1 MVFYLLTKTKICK
14 VSTDSQIFRNITA
27 TKLLTLLINPHPM
40 KLFVIISLL
49 ALLALLILELI
60 LRSRYGLGD
69 PLLYKAD
76 ERMGYL
82 IAPNQNVKRNGND
95 IRINRYSMRSDDIT
109 DRKVLGERRFFFIGD
124 SVINGGWWTS
134 QSEIISERFKQHLQA
149 HLKNSSQSRPPISVL
164 NASANSW
171 SPRSELE
178 YLRRYG
184 TFEAD
189 TLIIV
194 INTDDL
200 FATAPT
206 SLVVGRHSNY
216 PDRKPLGA
224 IGELVNRYRLSK
236 LPPLPEL
243 QAVYNEGGDRVGK
256 VLEAL
261 QAMHHLAVQNN
272 AKCLLIMTPLLR
284 EVEGKPRDYELVAR
298 DRLLQFT
305 QKESL
310 PYIDLLELFKSI
322 DNAKTLYQDHIH
334 LNAAGNEAVSKI
346 LLNAVL

>member
-1 MVFYLLTKTKICK
+1 MKLLIL
-14 VSTDSQIFRNITA
+14 SILI
-27 TKLLTLLINPHPM
+27 LLTLI
-40 KLFVIISLL
+40 
-49 ALLALLILELI
+49 ILELI

-69 PLLYKAD
+69 PLLYQAD
-76 ERMGYL
+76 DRMGYL
-82 IAPNQNVKRNGND
+82 IAPNQHIKRNGND
-95 IRINRYSMRSDDIT
+95 IRINRYSMRSDDIS
-109 DRKVLGERRFFFIGD
+109 DRKVLGERRFLFIGD
-124 SVINGGWWTS
+124 SVVNGGWWTG
-134 QSEIISERFKQHLQA
+134 QSEIISERFKQHLQE
-149 HLKNSSQSRPPISVL
+149 HLQERLKDNPTISVL

-184 TFEAD
+184 TFDAD
-189 TLIIV
+189 LVIIV

-206 SLVVGRHSNY
+206 SLVVGRQSNY

-224 IGELVNRYRLSK
+224 IGELINRYRLSK

-243 QAVYNEGGDRVGK
+243 QAVYNEEGDRVGR

-261 QAMHHLAVQNN
+261 QAMHHIAKQNN
-272 AKCLLIMTPLLR
+272 AKCLLILTPLLR
-284 EVEGKPRDYELVAR
+284 EVEGKPRDYELAAR

-305 QKESL
+305 QKEAL
-310 PYIDLLELFKSI
+310 LYIDLLETFKSI
-322 DNAKTLYQDHIH
+322 GNAKMLYQDHIH
-334 LNAAGNEAVSKI
+334 LNAAGNVEVSKI

>member
-14 VSTDSQIFRNITA
+14 VSTDFQIFRNIIA
-27 TKLLTLLINPHPM
+27 TKLLILLINPHPM

-95 IRINRYSMRSDDIT
+95 IRINRYSMRSDDIN

-124 SVINGGWWTS
+124 SVINGGWWTG
-134 QSEIISERFKQHLQA
+134 QSEIISERFKQHLQE
-149 HLKNSSQSRPPISVL
+149 HLKNSPQSTSQSSPTISVL

-184 TFEAD
+184 TFDAD

-206 SLVVGRHSNY
+206 SLVVGRQSNY

-236 LPPLPEL
+236 LPPLPAL
-243 QAVYNEGGDRVGK
+243 QAVYNEEGDRVGK

-272 AKCLLIMTPLLR
+272 AKCLLIMTPLPAIGCCNLQNK
-284 EVEGKPRDYELVAR
+284 KPSP
-298 DRLLQFT
+298 T
-305 QKESL
+305 
-310 PYIDLLELFKSI
+310 SI
-322 DNAKTLYQDHIH
+322 
-334 LNAAGNEAVSKI
+334 S
-346 LLNAVL
+346 

>member
-1 MVFYLLTKTKICK
+1 
-14 VSTDSQIFRNITA
+14 
-27 TKLLTLLINPHPM
+27 M
-40 KLFVIISLL
+40 KLFVIISVLSLLGLL
-49 ALLALLILELI
+49 ALAILELI

-69 PLLYKAD
+69 PLLYQAD
-76 ERMGYL
+76 DRMGYL
-82 IAPNQNVKRNGND
+82 IAPSQSVKRNGND
-95 IRINRYSMRSDDIT
+95 ILINRYSMRSDDIT
-109 DRKVLGERRFFFIGD
+109 DRKVVGERRFFFIGD
-124 SVINGGWWTS
+124 SVVNGGWWTG
-134 QSEIISERFKQHLQA
+134 QSEIISERFKQHLQEQ
-149 HLKNSSQSRPPISVL
+149 LRDSQSDSPTISVL

-184 TFEAD
+184 TFDAD
-189 TLIIV
+189 FVIIV

-200 FATAPT
+200 FATTPT
-206 SLVVGRHSNY
+206 SLVVGRQSNY

-243 QAVYNEGGDRVGK
+243 QAVYNEEGDRVGR
-256 VLEAL
+256 VLESL
-261 QAMHHLAVQNN
+261 QAMHQIAKQNN

-310 PYIDLLELFKSI
+310 PYIDLLEPFKAI
-322 DNAKTLYQDHIH
+322 DNAKGLYQDHIH
-334 LNAAGNEAVSKI
+334 LNATGNEAVSKI
-346 LLNAVL
+346 LLNALLLK

>member
-1 MVFYLLTKTKICK
+1 
-14 VSTDSQIFRNITA
+14 
-27 TKLLTLLINPHPM
+27 M

-49 ALLALLILELI
+49 ALLALLILELL

-82 IAPNQNVKRNGND
+82 IAPNQTVKRNGND
-95 IRINRYSMRSDDIT
+95 IRINRYSMRSDDIA

-124 SVINGGWWTS
+124 SVINGGWWTG
-134 QSEIISERFKQHLQA
+134 QSGIISERFKQHLQA
-149 HLKNSSQSRPPISVL
+149 HLKNSPQSSPQSSPTISVL

-184 TFEAD
+184 TFDAD
-189 TLIIV
+189 VLIIV

-206 SLVVGRHSNY
+206 SLVVGRQSNY

-261 QAMHHLAVQNN
+261 KSMHHLAVRNN

-305 QKESL
+305 QKESI
-310 PYIDLLELFKSI
+310 PYIDLLEPFKSI
-322 DNAKTLYQDHIH
+322 GNAKTLYQDHIH
-334 LNAAGNEAVSKI
+334 LNAVGNEAVSKI
-346 LLNAVL
+346 LLNATL

>member
-1 MVFYLLTKTKICK
+1 
-14 VSTDSQIFRNITA
+14 
-27 TKLLTLLINPHPM
+27 M
-40 KLFVIISLL
+40 KLFVIISVLGLL
-49 ALLALLILELI
+49 SLVILELI

-76 ERMGYL
+76 DRMGY
-82 IAPNQNVKRNGND
+82 IIVPNQSVKRNGND
-95 IRINRYSMRSDDIT
+95 IRINRYSMRSDDLG
-109 DRKVLGERRFFFIGD
+109 DRKVRGERRFFFIGD
-124 SVINGGWWTS
+124 SVVNGGWWTR
-134 QSEIISERFKQHLQA
+134 QSETISERFKQQLQTSA
-149 HLKNSSQSRPPISVL
+149 SANPTANPIISVL

-178 YLRRYG
+178 YLRCYG
-184 TFEAD
+184 TFDAD
-189 TLIIV
+189 FVIIV

-206 SLVVGRHSNY
+206 SLVVGRQSNY

-224 IGELVNRYRLSK
+224 IGELINRYRLSK

-243 QAVYNEGGDRVGK
+243 QAVYNEEGDRVGK
-256 VLEAL
+256 VLDAL
-261 QAMHHLAVQNN
+261 QAMHQIAKQNN
-272 AKCLLIMTPLLR
+272 ANCLLVMTPLLR

-305 QKESL
+305 KKEAL
-310 PYIDLLELFKSI
+310 PYIDLLEPFKAI
-322 DNAKTLYQDHIH
+322 DNAKALYQDHIH

-346 LLNAVL
+346 LLSAVL

>member
-1 MVFYLLTKTKICK
+1 M
-14 VSTDSQIFRNITA
+14 
-27 TKLLTLLINPHPM
+27 KLLVMIS
-40 KLFVIISLL
+40 LFGLL
-49 ALLALLILELI
+49 ALVILELI

-69 PLLYKAD
+69 PLLYNAD
-76 ERMGYL
+76 DRMGYI
-82 IAPNQNVKRNGND
+82 IAPNQSVKRNGND
-95 IRINRYSMRSDDIT
+95 IRINRYSMRSDDFP

-124 SVINGGWWTS
+124 SVINGGWWTG
-134 QSEIISERFKQHLQA
+134 QSEIISERFKQHLQEQ
-149 HLKNSSQSRPPISVL
+149 LKNSDSGIPTLSVL

-184 TFEAD
+184 TFDAD
-189 TLIIV
+189 VVIIV

-206 SLVVGRHSNY
+206 SLVVGRQSNY

-224 IGELVNRYRLSK
+224 IGELINRYRLSK

-243 QAVYNEGGDRVGK
+243 QAVYNEEGDRVGR

-261 QAMHHLAVQNN
+261 QGMHHLAVQNKAN
-272 AKCLLIMTPLLR
+272 CLLVLTPLLR

-305 QKESL
+305 KKESL
-310 PYIDLLELFKSI
+310 PYIDLLEPFKSI
-322 DNAKTLYQDHIH
+322 DNAKRLYQDHIH